1 MIFRVRRAGGAC
13 CDANTRQAFITIA
26 HGIIGIEGH
35 HGGYAGRGRMN
46 RNSLFLAKKK
56 MQNPCFIKKRLVYTI
71 VLARRR
77 TCTDHLVNNA
87 THVQAQTSPR
97 LT

>member
-1 MIFRVRRAGGAC
+1 
-13 CDANTRQAFITIA
+13 
-26 HGIIGIEGH
+26 
-35 HGGYAGRGRMN
+35 MN
-46 RNSLFLAKKK
+46 RSSLFLAKKS
-56 MQNPCFIKKRLVYTI
+56 QNLYFIKKRLVYTI

-87 THVQAQTSPR
+87 THVQAQTSLR

>member
-1 MIFRVRRAGGAC
+1 MQTPDKPSSLKRTVSLALRATTEA
-13 CDANTRQAFITIA
+13 TQ
-26 HGIIGIEGH
+26 E
-35 HGGYAGRGRMN
+35 MN
-46 RNSLFLAKKK
+46 RSSLFLAKKS
-56 MQNPCFIKKRLVYTI
+56 QNLYFIKKRLVYTI

-87 THVQAQTSPR
+87 THVQAQTSLR